1 MYLCVTFSM
10 LINILRFYFIFL
22 STLKF
27 IISLE
32 NAGDSL
38 RLVPWSASGHSSY
51 CLKTTTM
58 KYTHCAL
65 FYFKSENNVS
75 LIIEYSQ
82 RSKKKTRSLAFEI
95 NEFYSYLIKS
105 PFNSNNVTIPL
116 PSAMGA
122 TKIICE
128 LDCKE

>member
-1 MYLCVTFSM
+1 MRAGFQ
-10 LINILRFYFIFL
+10 LITR
-22 STLKF
+22 S
-27 IISLE
+27 
-32 NAGDSL
+32 
-38 RLVPWSASGHSSY
+38 R
-51 CLKTTTM
+51 CLQK
-58 KYTHCAL
+58 
-65 FYFKSENNVS
+65 
-75 LIIEYSQ
+75 
-82 RSKKKTRSLAFEI
+82 KKKTCSLAFEI